1 VIVPRKATQSATIV
15 VEKVT
20 SPANARLLLN
30 QNPAT
35 DAVKKVMSH
44 VNVPTKNLARVV
56 VAAAAAGAV
65 ALGAVAT
72 LAVVVTLLVV
82 VVEVAVVKNVIS
94 VVRSVTSRETA
105 PSLEEPVT
113 AAEVGMAAD
122 TVAEAVVVVVAAVV
136 RPATPAA
143 ASVTCHATAPRARS
157 ATIVSLRQSSWFQ
170 TNNV

>member
-56 VAAAAAGAV
+56 VAA
-65 ALGAVAT
+65 
-72 LAVVVTLLVV
+72 
-82 VVEVAVVKNVIS
+82 
-94 VVRSVTSRETA
+94 
-105 PSLEEPVT
+105 
-113 AAEVGMAAD
+113 
-122 TVAEAVVVVVAAVV
+122 VV

-157 ATIVSLRQSSWFQ
+157 ATIVSLRQSS
-170 TNNV
+170 

>member
-1 VIVPRKATQSATIV
+1 MIAPKKATQSATIV

-56 VAAAAAGAV
+56 VAAAAGAV

-82 VVEVAVVKNVIS
+82 LVVEVVEVKNVIN

-122 TVAEAVVVVVAAVV
+122 TVAEAVVVAAVV
-136 RPATPAA
+136 RPATPAV

-157 ATIVSLRQSSWFQ
+157 ATIVSLRQTSWFQ